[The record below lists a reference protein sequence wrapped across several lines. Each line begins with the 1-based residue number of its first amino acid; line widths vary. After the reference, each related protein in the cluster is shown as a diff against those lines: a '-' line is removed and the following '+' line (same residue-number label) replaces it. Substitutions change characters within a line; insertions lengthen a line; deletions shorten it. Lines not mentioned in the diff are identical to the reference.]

1 MRKSDMVRRI
11 ADEIG
16 LTQVKAE
23 EAIEAILNEV
33 KSTLQQGDSVIL
45 RGFGAFHVRDKRAR
59 TGRNPRTGDEAPIAP
74 RRVVRFKAGNRLKA
88 AANTSRPNPTP

>member
-1 MRKSDMVRRI
+1 MRKAEI
-11 ADEIG
+11 ARHIAEETG
-16 LTQVKAE
+16 LTHTTAE
-23 EAIEAILNEV
+23 EAVNAILNEI
-33 KSTLQQGDSVIL
+33 KTALERGDSVIL